1 MGFLDYL
8 SPIVGGVSS
17 VVGLIQDSQARQR
30 AQQQQQQ
37 ALQSYGQAA
46 DQQYQNMLGNNSRTL
61 YGLAGQGATALSNL
75 GANLGSTLAGAGVY
89 NSSATAGAL
98 DQAQRDEGANVASL
112 AAQNSYNAN
121 SFYQQ
126 AQQNLAQMR
135 LGQANTS
142 YANANADLQGSRQG
156 LGSFLGA
163 LTTSDL
169 LGGGQGR
176 MEATPSPNP
185 DYSQLLRQGG
195 ITGADLT
202 GAGGGLPMGANPLQG
217 YDPNT
222 PLGFGTRQAA
232 AAIPGSPAALGAMTQ
247 ANLARSGANAYRT
260 ALPQIPGTLA
270 QGANL
275 AGNAG
280 GIGNNSGGGSFYA
293 RPYTGWSGLLD
304 RYTTGLSG
312 ALSGR

>member
-1 MGFLDYL
+1 MGFLDFL

-30 AQQQQQQ
+30 AQERQQQ
-37 ALQSYGQAA
+37 ALQAYGQAA

-61 YGLAGQGATALSNL
+61 YGLAGQGATAISNL
-75 GANLGSTLAGAGVY
+75 GANMGSALAGAGVY

-98 DQAQRDEGANVASL
+98 AQAQRDEGANIANL

-121 SFYQQ
+121 SFYDQ
-126 AQQNLAQMR
+126 AQQHLAQMR
-135 LGQANTS
+135 LGQANID
-142 YANANADLQGSRQG
+142 YGNANTELQGSRQG
-156 LGSFLGA
+156 LSGFLGA
-163 LTTSDL
+163 LSTSDL
-169 LGGGQGR
+169 LGQGSG
-176 MEATPSPNP
+176 ASPAANP

-195 ITGADLT
+195 ITEADLT
-202 GAGGGLPMGANPLQG
+202 TGRGIQGAGLSANPMQG

-222 PLGFGTRQAA
+222 PPGFGTRSAA
-232 AAIPGSPAALGAMTQ
+232 MAVPGSPAAMGAMTQ
-247 ANLARSGANAYRT
+247 ANLTSSGANAYRT
-260 ALPQIPGTLA
+260 ALPQIPGTVA

-275 AGNAG
+275 GGNAG
-280 GIGNNSGGGSFYA
+280 GIGSSFYSHPA
-293 RPYTGWSGLLD
+293 YTGWNGLLD